1 MPNWCNN
8 SFEISGDD
16 EQLDAFEKFLNDN
29 KGKDWFNFF
38 KPIPPEFQGGE
49 KWYAWSIENWGCK
62 WNCDAQD
69 WVREGDTIR
78 FWFDSPWGPPT
89 VLYREIMNQGYFVDA
104 YYLEEGMGFVG
115 RFEGGYD
122 DYNEFDLSDPDSLDM
137 IDEEILE
144 YWNLRERQQDWMD
157 ENEPMDEDDD
167 E

>member
-16 EQLDAFEKFLNDN
+16 EQLDAFEKFLDDN

-49 KWYAWSIENWGCK
+49 KWYAWSVENWGCK

-78 FWFDSPWGPPT
+78 FWFDSPWAPPT
-89 VLYREIMNQGYFVDA
+89 VLYQEIINQGYFVDA

-115 RFEGGYD
+115 RFVDGYD